1 MNMSGLDRQ
10 DRIRAFFQQAPETAT
25 TYRLARAQREMKNYQ
40 FLELEFNLLWDAAR
54 SCYEQK
60 DWERLVA
67 FRETLQPFLDQRG
80 FWEHSLMLNQWAE
93 EAARVLG
100 NAIDEARWRHD
111 RADILNQQGRYREA
125 EQLYHESETLYRR
138 LGQDEW
144 ALKSRHMRSMVVR
157 AQSRTAE
164 AQQLCQSTVAEAR
177 KLELGPWLA
186 HPLYVLALF
195 ARDQGDLQQAAT
207 LVEESIALLSDAQ
220 EDAML
225 GQCHAFL
232 GELSLRQRDLTR
244 ARRHLETSLLL
255 VQRTS
260 TLRLIVTTQRLLG
273 DLALAEGHYAEAEAI
288 YKEIMLLFES
298 KRLGDK
304 LAMAQTLSSRARL
317 MIQTKQLQEAV
328 QVLEG
333 AISIF
338 KDLGNARRTVDTS
351 LLLIGVYIRQGCLLR
366 AGKHLLFAFKMA
378 HSSGLIHPRTIST
391 WLRMRFMR

>member
-1 MNMSGLDRQ
+1 MNTRGLDRQ
-10 DRIRAFFQQAPETAT
+10 DRIRAFFQQAPERAT
-25 TYRLARAQREMKNYQ
+25 TYRLARAQREMRNYQ

-100 NAIDEARWRHD
+100 NVIDEARWRHD
-111 RADILNQQGRYREA
+111 RADILNQQGHYHEA
-125 EQLYHESETLYRR
+125 EQLYHESERLYRR

-164 AQQLCQSTVAEAR
+164 AKQLCQSTVAEAR
-177 KLELGPWLA
+177 KLELGSWLA

-195 ARDQGDLQQAAT
+195 ARDQGDLQLAST
-207 LVEESIALLSDAQ
+207 LVEESIALLSNAQ

-232 GELSLRQRDLTR
+232 GELALRQRDLTK
-244 ARRHLETSLLL
+244 ARRHLEASLLL
-255 VQRTS
+255 VQSTS
-260 TLRLIVTTQRLLG
+260 TLRLIVTAQRLLG

-304 LAMAQTLSSRARL
+304 LALAQTLSSRARL

-338 KDLGNARRTVDTS
+338 KDLGNARRTVDS
-351 LLLIGVYIRQGCLLR
+351 SHLLIGIYIRQGRLLR
-366 AGKHLLFAFKMA
+366 AGKYLLFAFKVA
-378 HSSGLIHPRTIST
+378 YSSGIIHPRTIST
-391 WLRMRFMR
+391 WLRTRFMR